1 MRPNNIAVCT
11 CFVFAA
17 VILVNQNL
25 IAVQVTGAPQES
37 YVSFVDSDTSSTSG
51 ELMTP
56 EERLNSCVELAK
68 EGEVDQAFDNLRAER
83 DSQPVSGLYPI
94 QYIKALVKITRLVED
109 DKRHPILKEAIDTV
123 NKLKVQESYRG
134 QENPETAYHFM
145 VVLGDLA
152 ELTMPIN
159 ENASSRIRLCQGK
172 IARNLSVNPSFP
184 AESKESLAASLIAAA
199 QGHAI
204 NGEQKLAL
212 EAIKDAYELGFYEFD
227 SLRSDEQLAR
237 MSDQKTFLTYVGQLE
252 TAYKVKI
259 KKWSKQA
266 VSEFQPFKFDFKVED
281 VEGGSISNRSFDDEV
296 LVVDFWAT
304 WCPPCRKGIPHF
316 IELQNEF
323 GKEGVQVLGI
333 SMDSPEDPASSLET
347 VKEFADENGFTYP
360 CGMGTNDLTQRI
372 PGEVKLPTTLFVDRL
387 GNVRYIANGYHDYT
401 KMAAIVE
408 TLAEEDQ
415 HVRAS
420 TAR

>member
-1 MRPNNIAVCT
+1 
-11 CFVFAA
+11 
-17 VILVNQNL
+17 
-25 IAVQVTGAPQES
+25 
-37 YVSFVDSDTSSTSG
+37 
-51 ELMTP
+51 
-56 EERLNSCVELAK
+56 
-68 EGEVDQAFDNLRAER
+68 
-83 DSQPVSGLYPI
+83 
-94 QYIKALVKITRLVED
+94 VKISRHAED
-109 DKRHPILKEAIDTV
+109 DARIPILKEAVDSV
-123 NKLKVQESYRG
+123 NKLKTQESYRG

-145 VVLGDLA
+145 VVLGELA
-152 ELTMPIN
+152 ELTLPIN
-159 ENASSRIRLCQGK
+159 EVASSKIRLCQGK
-172 IARNLSVNPSFP
+172 IARNLGANPGFP
-184 AESKESLAASLIAAA
+184 ADSKESLASSLIAAA

-212 EAIKDAYELGFYEFD
+212 EAIKDAYELGFCEFD
-227 SLRSDEQLAR
+227 KLRSDELLAR
-237 MSDQKTFLTYVGQLE
+237 MSDQETFLTYLGQLE
-252 TAYKVKI
+252 AAYKVKV

-266 VSEFQPFKFDFKVED
+266 ISEFQPFKFEFKVED
-281 VEGGSISNRSFDDEV
+281 VEGGSLTNGSFDEQV

-304 WCPPCRKGIPHF
+304 WCPPCRKSIPHF

-323 GKEGVQVLGI
+323 GQEGVQVVGI
-333 SMDSPEDPASSLET
+333 SMDSPEDPESSVET

-387 GNVRYIANGYHDYT
+387 GNVRYVATGYQDYT

-415 HVRAS
+415 HVRVT